1 MNKKINLWMLGIA
14 AMLAS
19 CSQNELTDTG
29 TDREA
34 TAVFSVS
41 MDGQINTRAT
51 VTDPTDGTPSRCL
64 MEVYNAGGVLQGN
77 KQYEG
82 TSTNGTFTFTTDR
95 LDKEQE
101 YTFVFWADEGEDAYT
116 ATNLTTV
123 TPGTTPGIAFSG
135 KVELTPDGTN
145 TAVTLTHAVAKLV
158 LNQSMPLTV
167 GDNAGI
173 SLSVPK
179 HTYNALTEKYEA
191 VDVETVALG
200 DDAIEITD
208 GKQSGTLF
216 SAYALVPGDENAQQ
230 VTVTLSYTKLGTKL
244 ETKTLEIPSVPLKRN
259 FRTVITGDL
268 AQLYTGVNQ
277 EFKAVIDEQ
286 WADDQPQNIKPN
298 VVTSGSIKVNV
309 ANTLTTAE
317 VAKALEGT
325 EGALAITGTIG
336 EKDFHL
342 LATYTGDVS
351 LTALDLS
358 GTTGLTSI
366 SSPNESQMVR
376 TFTTLQTIK
385 LPESCK
391 TVHRYTFQNSAIVT
405 LDGGGVETMYDYAA
419 DRCTALATINLPCAK
434 DIWNNFVNY
443 SGGSDSDAR
452 TCTLKLTAAGNI
464 TLQNA
469 WGYQIHS
476 NSTLYLNPDKKP
488 DSGSDATPKV
498 GADGKTWGGKT
509 FTEIIYEEPSS
520 LTTE

>member
-1 MNKKINLWMLGIA
+1 
-14 AMLAS
+14 
-19 CSQNELTDTG
+19 
-29 TDREA
+29 
-34 TAVFSVS
+34 
-41 MDGQINTRAT
+41 
-51 VTDPTDGTPSRCL
+51 
-64 MEVYNAGGVLQGN
+64 
-77 KQYEG
+77 
-82 TSTNGTFTFTTDR
+82 
-95 LDKEQE
+95 
-101 YTFVFWADEGEDAYT
+101 
-116 ATNLTTV
+116 
-123 TPGTTPGIAFSG
+123 
-135 KVELTPDGTN
+135 
-145 TAVTLTHAVAKLV
+145 
-158 LNQSMPLTV
+158 MPLTV

-179 HTYNALTEKYEA
+179 HTYNALTETYGA

-200 DDAIEITD
+200 DDAIEITA
-208 GKQSGTLF
+208 GNQSGTLF

-286 WADDQPQNIKPN
+286 WADDQLQNIKPN

-309 ANTLTTAE
+309 AGTLTTEE

-325 EGALAITGTIG
+325 SGALAITGTIG

-342 LATYTGDVS
+342 LATYTGDVP
-351 LTALDLS
+351 LTTLDLS

-366 SSPNESQMVR
+366 SNPKDAIDAVN

-391 TVHRYTFQNSAIVT
+391 TILRFTFYNSAIVT

-419 DRCTALATINLPCAK
+419 DKCTALATINLPCAK
-434 DIWNNFVNY
+434 EIERHFVNY
-443 SGGSDSDAR
+443 NDGTYGDAG

-464 TLQNA
+464 TLNSN
-469 WGYQIHS
+469 WNYQIHS

-488 DSGSDATPKV
+488 DSGSGATPKV
-498 GADGKTWGGKT
+498 GADGKTWGGQT
-509 FTEIIYEEPSS
+509 FKEIIYEEPSS

>member
-1 MNKKINLWMLGIA
+1 MNKRINLWMLGIT

-34 TAVFSVS
+34 TAVFTVS
-41 MDGQINTRAT
+41 MDGQINTRAA
-51 VTDPTDGTPSRCL
+51 VTDPTDGTATRCL
-64 MEVYNAGGVLQGN
+64 MEVYNADGTLQG
-77 KQYEG
+77 KQYVG
-82 TSTNGTFTFTTDR
+82 TASNGTFTFTTDR

-145 TAVTLTHAVAKLV
+145 TDVTLTHAVAKLV

-167 GDNAGI
+167 GDEAGI
-173 SLSVPK
+173 LFSVPRYA
-179 HTYNALTEKYEA
+179 YNALTEKYEA
-191 VDVETVALG
+191 VENEEAADLG
-200 DDAIEITD
+200 NDAIEITT
-208 GKQSGTLF
+208 GNQSGMLF
-216 SAYALVPGDENAQQ
+216 SAYALVPGSAEAEQ
-230 VTVTLSYTKLGTKL
+230 VNVILSYLKQGTQLGTK
-244 ETKTLEIPSVPLKRN
+244 TLAVPNVPLKRN

-277 EFKAVIDEQ
+277 VFKAVINEQ

-309 ANTLTTAE
+309 AGTLTAEE

-325 EGALAITGTIG
+325 SGALAITGTIG

-342 LATYTGDVS
+342 LATYTGTVS
-351 LTALDLS
+351 LTSLDLS
-358 GTTGLTSI
+358 GTTGLKSV
-366 SSPNESQMVR
+366 SNPKDSKDVK
-376 TFTTLQTIK
+376 TFTTLQAIK

-391 TVHRYTFQNSAIVT
+391 TIRKYTFQNSAIVT

-419 DRCTALATINLPCAK
+419 NICTALATINLPCAK
-434 DIWNNFVNY
+434 DIRNNFVNY
-443 SGGSDSDAR
+443 SMGDRDDAG

-464 TLQNA
+464 TLGNP
-469 WGYQIHS
+469 WNYHIHS

-488 DSGSDATPKV
+488 DSDSGATPKV
-498 GADGKTWGGKT
+498 GADGKTWGGQT
-509 FTEIIYEEPSS
+509 FKEIIYADPSS

>member
-1 MNKKINLWMLGIA
+1 MNKRINLWMLGIT

-19 CSQNELTDTG
+19 CSQSELTDTG

-34 TAVFSVS
+34 TAVFTVS
-41 MDGQINTRAT
+41 MDGQINTRAA
-51 VTDPTDGTPSRCL
+51 VTDPTDGAPSRCL
-64 MEVYNAGGVLQGN
+64 MEVYNADGVQQGN
-77 KQYEG
+77 KQYVG

-116 ATNLTTV
+116 AMNLTAV

-135 KVELTPDGTN
+135 KTTLTPDGTN

-179 HTYNALTEKYEA
+179 HTYNALTETYGA
-191 VDVETVALG
+191 VDGETITLG
-200 DDAIEITD
+200 NDAIEITT

-244 ETKTLEIPSVPLKRN
+244 ETKTLEIPNVPLKRN

-277 EFKAVIDEQ
+277 VFKAVIDEQ

-309 ANTLTTAE
+309 AGTLTTEE
-317 VAKALEGT
+317 VAEALNGT
-325 EGALAITGTIG
+325 EGALVITGTIS

-351 LTALDLS
+351 LTTLDLS

-366 SSPNESQMVR
+366 SNPENSKDVK
-376 TFTTLQTIK
+376 TFTTLQAIK

-391 TVHRYTFQNSAIVT
+391 TIRKYTFQNSAIVT

-419 DRCTALATINLPCAK
+419 NICTALATINLPCAK
-434 DIWNNFVNY
+434 DIRNNFVNY
-443 SGGSDSDAR
+443 SMGTSDDAR

-464 TLQNA
+464 TLNSN
-469 WGYQIHS
+469 WNYQIHS

-488 DSGSDATPKV
+488 DSGSGATPKV
-498 GADGKTWGGKT
+498 GADGKTWSGQT
-509 FTEIIYEEPSS
+509 FTEIIYAEPSP